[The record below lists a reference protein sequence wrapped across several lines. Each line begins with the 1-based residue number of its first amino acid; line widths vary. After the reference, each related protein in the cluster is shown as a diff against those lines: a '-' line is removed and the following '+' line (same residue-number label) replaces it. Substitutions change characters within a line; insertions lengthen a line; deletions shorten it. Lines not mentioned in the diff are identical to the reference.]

1 MEQTMFSVV
10 FYLVLLSLLPLSA
23 AVGLSETAMAVPF
36 GICLV
41 MLLAG
46 PQGCAHLAKSWLKGG
61 AK

>member
-1 MEQTMFSVV
+1 MFSVV

-61 AK
+61 SK

>member
-1 MEQTMFSVV
+1 MSTVV
-10 FYLVLLSLLPLSA
+10 FYIVLLSLLPLA
-23 AVGLSETAMAVPF
+23 AAIGLSETAMAVPF

-46 PQGCAHLAKSWLKGG
+46 PRGCTYLAKSWLKGG

>member
-1 MEQTMFSVV
+1 MFSVV

-46 PQGCAHLAKSWLKGG
+46 PQGCVYLAKSWLKGG